1 MKSAYRYAVGAVLL
15 AAATQ
20 LFGVSAGHAEEVVK
34 IGVLGTTS
42 DLPMYLAK
50 QEGFFEKEGIRLD
63 IVPFKSGAQMV
74 APLGTG
80 QLDATAGIVASGL
93 YNLSGRGVDFKIV
106 SDRGSMRRGFGY
118 YRLLLRKDIADSG
131 KYKTYADLKGM
142 KIGTQ
147 SKGGPAESTLN
158 QVLKLG
164 SLKYDDIT
172 PVYLGHADMIAGL
185 GNKAIDAGFFTEPH
199 ASIALRNGSGVEIAT
214 GDKVDTN
221 GNLGVIIYAS
231 SFMKNRPAVA
241 DAFMRAFLRG
251 CRLVNDAYQTGKLDQ
266 GELGKKVVAA
276 YQSAF
281 DIKDPELVRTMNPS
295 GCDPNGRPDIGKLQ
309 EAYDFFKSRN
319 LIEGNTQV
327 SDLLLFDYV
336 DKAAKA
342 LGPYRNP

>member
-1 MKSAYRYAVGAVLL
+1 MF
-15 AAATQ
+15 AAALQ
-20 LFGVSAGHAEEVVK
+20 LAGASAGRAEEVVK

-106 SDRGSMRRGFGY
+106 SDRGSMRPGFGY
-118 YRLLLRKDIADSG
+118 YRLLLRKDIADGG
-131 KYKTYADLKGM
+131 KYKSYADLKGM

-164 SLKYDDIT
+164 GLKYDDIT

-221 GNLGVIIYAS
+221 GNLGVMIYAS
-231 SFMKNRPAVA
+231 SFMKDRPAVA
-241 DAFMRAFLRG
+241 EAFMRAFLRG
-251 CRLVNDAYQTGKLDQ
+251 CRMVNDAYYTGKLDD
-266 GELGKKVVAA
+266 GELSKKVVAA

-281 DIKDPELVRTMNPS
+281 DIKDPELVRAMNPS
-295 GCDPNGRPDIGKLQ
+295 GCDPNGRPDIAKLQ
-309 EAYDFFKSRN
+309 EAYDFFKSRG
-319 LIEGNTQV
+319 LIEGKTQV
-327 SDLLLFDYV
+327 SDLLQFDYA

-342 LGPYRNP
+342 LGPYRKP